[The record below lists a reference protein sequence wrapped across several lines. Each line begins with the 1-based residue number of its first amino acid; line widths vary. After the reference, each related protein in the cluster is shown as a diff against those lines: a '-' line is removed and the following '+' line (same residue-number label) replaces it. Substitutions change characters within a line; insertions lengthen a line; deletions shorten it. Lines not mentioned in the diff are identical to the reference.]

1 MTFKQKTKI
10 GEEMRSKYLA
20 EDSLKQRMDRSMLG
34 LFKEYQGVW
43 WDWKGDS
50 GRREVIIKDKEGK
63 LE

>member
-1 MTFKQKTKI
+1 
-10 GEEMRSKYLA
+10 MRSKYLA